1 MTSWEHFPHEADV
14 GVRGRGESADV
25 AFQQAALAL
34 TAVITNPDLI
44 RNEEQVEIACEA
56 PSLDVLLV
64 DWLNAVIYEMTTR
77 LVDWLNAVIYEMT
90 TRSMLFGR
98 FRVKINGLKLSAQAQ
113 GEHVDRQ
120 RHEPVVEPKGATF
133 TELRVSRDDEAQWV
147 AQCVVDV

>member
-1 MTSWEHFPHEADV
+1 MAVDHMTSWEHFPHEADV

-34 TAVITNPDLI
+34 TAVVTNPDLI

-56 PSLDVLLV
+56 PSLDVL
-64 DWLNAVIYEMTTR
+64 

>member
-34 TAVITNPDLI
+34 TAVVTNPDLI

-56 PSLDVLLV
+56 PSLDVL
-64 DWLNAVIYEMTTR
+64 

>member
-1 MTSWEHFPHEADV
+1 MSSWEHFPHDADI
-14 GVRGRGESADV
+14 GVRGRGETLGI
-25 AFQQAALAL
+25 AFEQAALGL
-34 TAVITNPDLI
+34 TAVVTDPDLV
-44 RNEEQVEIACEA
+44 RNDEQVAITCEA

-64 DWLNAVIYEMTTR
+64 DWLNA
-77 LVDWLNAVIYEMT
+77 LIYEMT

-98 FRVKINGLKLSAQAQ
+98 FQVNVDGLRLSAKAE

-133 TELRVSRDDEAQWV
+133 TELRVSRDEEGQWV

>member
-1 MTSWEHFPHEADV
+1 MASWEHFPHEADI
-14 GVRGRGESADV
+14 GVRGRGKSADV
-25 AFQQAALAL
+25 AFEQAAVAL

-56 PSLDVLLV
+56 PSLDVL
-64 DWLNAVIYEMTTR
+64 

>member
-1 MTSWEHFPHEADV
+1 MASWERFPHEADV

-25 AFQQAALAL
+25 AFEQAALAL
-34 TAVITNPDLI
+34 TAVVTNPDLI

-77 LVDWLNAVIYEMT
+77 
-90 TRSMLFGR
+90 SMLFGR
-98 FRVKINGLKLSAQAQ
+98 FRVKINGLELSAQAQ
-113 GEHVDRQ
+113 GERVDRQ

>member
-1 MTSWEHFPHEADV
+1 MASWEHFPHEADV

-25 AFQQAALAL
+25 SFEQAALAL

-56 PSLDVLLV
+56 PSLDVL
-64 DWLNAVIYEMTTR
+64 

>member
-1 MTSWEHFPHEADV
+1 MASWEHFPHEADV

-25 AFQQAALAL
+25 SFEQAALAL

-77 LVDWLNAVIYEMT
+77 
-90 TRSMLFGR
+90 SMLFGR
-98 FRVKINGLKLSAQAQ
+98 FRVKINGLKLSAHAE